1 MRKPRLF
8 IASSAEK
15 LKVADAFNVNLDHDF
30 EATIWKN
37 GTFNLS
43 SVTINAVVEKS
54 SVVDF
59 ALFVFAPDDEVLIRE
74 QHQNVIRDNV
84 LFELGLFI
92 GAIGLERCF
101 IVKPRGVELR
111 LPTDLLGVTMADY
124 EADRSDGDLESATNT
139 ACTLIKNSARKL
151 GLLEHIGSPAR
162 ERTRVNPQAYDLTG
176 DDLEFLAACAAS
188 YTRFP
193 GGLSLLSIEHSL
205 KKSVPEIKN
214 HIAAIKLERLGYVE
228 KRLATDEQDHYDY
241 FSYHITEDGVNA
253 LLSRADH
260 WPDPPQRS
268 GGKEAKLADMD
279 DSIPF

>member
-15 LKVADAFNVNLDHDF
+15 LRVADAFNVNLDHDF
-30 EATIWKN
+30 EVSIWKN
-37 GTFNLS
+37 GTFDLS

-54 SVVDF
+54 SAVDF
-59 ALFVFAPDDEVLIRE
+59 ALFVFAPDDEALIRE

-124 EADRSDGDLESATNT
+124 EAGRSDGDLESATNQ
-139 ACTLIKNSARKL
+139 ACTLIKNSAKKL
-151 GLLEHIGSPAR
+151 GLLEHIGNPAK
-162 ERTRVNPQAYDLTG
+162 ERLRANPQAFSLTTTDLQ
-176 DDLEFLAACAAS
+176 FLVACASS
-188 YTRFP
+188 YTRHP
-193 GGLSLLSIEHSL
+193 GGMGLSRIEQSL
-205 KKSVPEIKN
+205 KSVPEFKR

-228 KRLATDEQDHYDY
+228 KRIATDDQDGYDY
-241 FSYHITEDGVNA
+241 FSYHITDDGVNA
-253 LLSRADH
+253 ILSRADD
-260 WPDPPQRS
+260 WPDVPKGPPEKPVS
-268 GGKEAKLADMD
+268 LADMSD
-279 DSIPF
+279 EIPF